1 MSLLVIGSVALDSVA
16 TPFGSVEEALGGSA
30 TYFSCSA
37 SFFTTVKLVAVVGED
52 FPSRHIRFL
61 KTRNIDLKGLQVKK
75 GRTFRWKGS
84 YEYDL
89 NEAKTVYTH
98 LNVFSNFKPH
108 IPEEYKDEK
117 FVFLANID
125 PDLQADVLKQVR
137 KPALVACDSM
147 NFWIENKRKELI
159 RLLKKV
165 DIFILNDAEAR
176 ELAEEPNLL
185 KGARRILSFG
195 PRMVIIKKGEH
206 GALLFSDHSSFS
218 APAYPLESIYDP
230 TGAGDTFAG
239 GFMGY
244 LSRAGKANESTVRK
258 AIIYG
263 SVMASYNVEDF
274 SLNRLRRLTLK
285 DIDKRY
291 REFKKLTCF

>member
-1 MSLLVIGSVALDSVA
+1 MSLLVVGSVALDSVT
-16 TPFGSVEEALGGSA
+16 TPFGKVEEALGGSA

-37 SFFTTVKLVAVVGED
+37 SFFTKVKLVAVVGAD

-61 KTRNIDLKGLQVKK
+61 KNKGIDIKGLQVSNGK
-75 GRTFRWKGS
+75 TFRWKGC

-108 IPEEYKDEK
+108 IPEEYKNED

-125 PDLQADVLKQVR
+125 PTLQEDVLMQVN

-147 NFWIENKRKELI
+147 NFWIENKKRELI

-195 PRMVIIKKGEH
+195 PKMVIIKKGEH
-206 GALLFSDHSSFS
+206 GALLFSNHSFFS
-218 APAYPLESIYDP
+218 APAYPMESIYDP

-244 LSRAGKANESTVRK
+244 LSKVRKINEPNVRK

-263 SVMASYNVEDF
+263 SVLASYNVEDF
-274 SLNRLRRLTLK
+274 SLNRLRRLTM
-285 DIDKRY
+285 DEIDRRY
-291 REFKKLTCF
+291 KEFKKLTCF